1 MKQYHHIPCNLKGLF
16 LLNVVL
22 LFVLQCGSLISQDPV
37 FSQYYIAPIHLNPAF
52 VGVSGNGANVGLN
65 FRMQWIGIPRAYNTF
80 ALNYDQYFESS
91 KIGVGLRLISD
102 SAGDGAISS
111 NKIAGSYSYRLR
123 IGMNGFLSGGV
134 ELGFGQQSINWDK
147 FIFYD
152 AIERSGGLL
161 SPGGGFLPS
170 LETQPPE
177 LSRIY
182 LDINTGIL
190 YFDEKVFVGIG
201 LAHINTPENKFLQ
214 NETNNYVGLPVR
226 LSFQTGIQFNL
237 RKYNKTINRSFI
249 SPNLLVIKQ
258 GPFIQINGGA
268 FTQLNR
274 FISGLWYRHTPSN
287 GDALIF
293 SFGAKYESIKLS
305 YSFDL
310 TISDLGISPRGAHE
324 LGLIYNFGHKDASYN
339 INDCLMLFR

>member
-1 MKQYHHIPCNLKGLF
+1 MKQYSNISKIKGLF
-16 LLNVVL
+16 FLSIVL
-22 LFVLQCGSLISQDPV
+22 VFTLQCGSLISQDPI
-37 FSQYYIAPIHLNPAF
+37 FSQYYIAPIHVNPAF
-52 VGVSGNGANVGLN
+52 VGVSGNGANIGLN
-65 FRMQWIGIPRAYNTF
+65 YRMQWPGVPRAYSTF
-80 ALNYDQYFESS
+80 ALNYDQYFETT

-123 IGMNGFLSGGV
+123 IGVKGFLSGGV
-134 ELGFGQQSINWDK
+134 EMGFGQQSINWDK

-152 AIERSGGLL
+152 AIERSSGLL

-177 LSRIY
+177 LSRLY
-182 LDINTGIL
+182 LDISTGVL
-190 YFDEKVFVGIG
+190 YYNEKVFLGLG

-237 RKYNKTINRSFI
+237 RRYNKINNPSFI
-249 SPNLLVIKQ
+249 SPNLLIIKQ
-258 GPFIQINGGA
+258 GPFMQINGGA
-268 FTQLNR
+268 FMQLQR

-287 GDALIF
+287 GDAFIF
-293 SFGAKYESIKLS
+293 SFGVRYENIRFS

-310 TISDLGISPRGAHE
+310 TISDLGISPLGAHE
-324 LGLIYNFGHKDASYN
+324 LGMIYNFGHKNTSYD
-339 INDCLMLFR
+339 INDCLLLFR